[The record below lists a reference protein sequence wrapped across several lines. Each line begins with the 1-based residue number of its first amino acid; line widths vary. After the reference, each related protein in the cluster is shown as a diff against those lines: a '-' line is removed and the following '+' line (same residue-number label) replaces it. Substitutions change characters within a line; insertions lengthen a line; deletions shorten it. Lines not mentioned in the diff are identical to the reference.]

1 MADFNF
7 YWPTRFV
14 FGAGKVKDAGKEA
27 ARLGR
32 KALLVTGR
40 GSVKKTGVLGMAASG
55 LRDAGIEVVNFEGIC
70 PNPRADMADG
80 GGKVAREEGCDFVLG
95 LGGGSVMD
103 AAKAIAVSA
112 VHPGSVWEYMN
123 SFTDY
128 RSVTAD
134 TLPLME
140 IPTVSGT
147 GSEGNA
153 TAVISNAKTL
163 EKSFIKSDYLFPVC
177 AVIDPELT
185 FTVPPDVA
193 ASSGADIVCHVLE
206 PYINGDESFEA
217 SLLMTE
223 SFMKTV
229 INNLPA
235 AVSDGRDLNARSS
248 LAWVS
253 TLCCS
258 PFRGLG
264 LEGSGSLHHIEH
276 SVSGRFD
283 VSHGEG
289 LCALLPSWL
298 EFMEALAPGRLE
310 RLGLS
315 VFGRKDAVFAVKE
328 WLASIGMGL
337 NLGDLGVPA
346 DSAGALAEDTIR
358 VYGRGGD
365 YIPNG
370 KFRLYAEDIERIYR
384 GAF

>member
-7 YWPTRFV
+7 YWPTKFV
-14 FGAGKVKDAGKEA
+14 FGPGRLKDSGKEA
-27 ARLGR
+27 SRLGK

-40 GSVKKTGVLGMAASG
+40 GSIKKAGVLGIVASG
-55 LRDAGIEVVNFEGIC
+55 LEDSGVEVFNFGGVC
-70 PNPRADMADG
+70 PNPRSDIIDE
-80 GGKVAREEGCDFVLG
+80 GGKVARNEGCDFVIG

-112 VHPGSVWEYMN
+112 SHAGSVWEYMN
-123 SFTDY
+123 SFPDY
-128 RSVTAD
+128 KRVTACV
-134 TLPLME
+134 LPVME

-153 TAVISNAKTL
+153 TAVISNPETL
-163 EKSFIKSDYLFPVC
+163 EKSFLKSDYIFPVC

-185 FTVPPDVA
+185 FTVPPDVT
-193 ASSGADIVCHVLE
+193 ASTGADILCHVLE
-206 PYINGDESFEA
+206 PYINGAADFET

-229 INNLPA
+229 VNNLPG
-235 AVSDGRDLNARSS
+235 AVSDGRDLKARSS

-298 EFMEALAPGRLE
+298 EFMEALAPGRVE

-315 VFGRKDAVFAVKE
+315 VFGRKDAVFAVEE

-346 DSAGALAEDTIR
+346 DSAATLAEDTIR

-370 KFRLYAEDIERIYR
+370 KFRLYAGDIESIYR
-384 GAF
+384 AAF